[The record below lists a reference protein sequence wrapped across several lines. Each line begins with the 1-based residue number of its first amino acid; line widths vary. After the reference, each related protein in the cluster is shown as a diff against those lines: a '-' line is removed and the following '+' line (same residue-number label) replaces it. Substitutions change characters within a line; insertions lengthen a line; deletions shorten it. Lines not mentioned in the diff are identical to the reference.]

1 MPEVSVVM
9 AVRDAA
15 RYVRA
20 AVDSVLRQTF
30 RELELIVVDDAS
42 TDGSGDI
49 VTGVDDPRVVLVRN
63 AQHLGLTRSL
73 NRGLARARAGLVAR
87 HDADDVSHP
96 ERLARQVRAFAADAR
111 LALVGTRGGLLD
123 ADGRRRGRLDRP
135 LDSYAIRWYQMFDSA
150 FVHGSVM
157 FRRAVVVEELGGYD
171 ESFVWAQDWELW
183 SRLLERHEARNLP
196 DRLVDYRAH
205 AGSVTMGAR
214 DPRAFA
220 DHVRRIIAAAVRRT
234 VGETLTP
241 PETALL
247 GKFLLGLTRADLP
260 HYLAL
265 VDRLAKRFDAA
276 FPGAAA
282 RGEPQ
287 RTMAAQIDAL
297 AARARPSGRATAAA
311 VYAAALRR
319 RPSLARRLPV
329 GRVLARLT
337 LGPAGISRVR
347 ALGVGRPAPPSR
359 PEPRPEAP

>member
-1 MPEVSVVM
+1 
-9 AVRDAA
+9 
-15 RYVRA
+15 
-20 AVDSVLRQTF
+20 
-30 RELELIVVDDAS
+30 
-42 TDGSGDI
+42 
-49 VTGVDDPRVVLVRN
+49 
-63 AQHLGLTRSL
+63 
-73 NRGLARARAGLVAR
+73 
-87 HDADDVSHP
+87 
-96 ERLARQVRAFAADAR
+96 
-111 LALVGTRGGLLD
+111 
-123 ADGRRRGRLDRP
+123 
-135 LDSYAIRWYQMFDSA
+135 
-150 FVHGSVM
+150 
-157 FRRAVVVEELGGYD
+157 VEELGGYD

-329 GRVLARLT
+329 GRVLARLI